1 MGTSLGLQEE
11 SALYPHHTYPK
22 GRGHKSVCVRQ
33 GPLPCSLPN
42 AHFDLTLAGLSVRG
56 RDTGALTAQ
65 CRTSVRLMCSH
76 TPTTTSATVPG
87 PELNFAF
94 NICLPLELSWALN

>member
-1 MGTSLGLQEE
+1 MC
-11 SALYPHHTYPK
+11 A
-22 GRGHKSVCVRQ
+22 RQ

-42 AHFDLTLAGLSVRG
+42 AHLDLTLASLSGRG

-65 CRTSVRLMCSH
+65 RRTSVGLMCSH
-76 TPTTTSATVPG
+76 ALTTSATAPG

-94 NICLPLELSWALN
+94 NVCLPLELSWARN